1 MLLVD
6 TGVAIFVVVV
16 VGKNVD
22 NVTRK
27 EALLSRFLW

>member
-6 TGVAIFVVVV
+6 TGVAIFVVV